1 MIDPTFRNI
10 NRFVLSFKNGD
21 SDPERNS
28 FDKHYMPLV
37 EFKDFNALIDNKPFF
52 WSSRKEPK
60 RSVWKTWRNVKKWWR
75 YNRTFI
81 GLLVSS
87 KFYRLIGIYLSR
99 QANAIIPRQ
108 INFVGKLEKDDGATM
123 FFNFEK
129 QQKAISK
136 FSLDSLSVTE

>member
-37 EFKDFNALIDNKPFF
+37 EFKDFNALIDNKPFLINTVRNQKGAYEKLEEM
-52 WSSRKEPK
+52 SRNDDD
-60 RSVWKTWRNVKKWWR
+60 TTGN
-75 YNRTFI
+75 
-81 GLLVSS
+81 LLDYSYHQN
-87 KFYRLIGIYLSR
+87 FYRLIGIDLSK

-136 FSLDSLSVTE
+136 FSLDS

>member
-1 MIDPTFRNI
+1 MSRNDDDTT
-10 NRFVLSFKNGD
+10 G
-21 SDPERNS
+21 
-28 FDKHYMPLV
+28 H
-37 EFKDFNALIDNKPFF
+37 
-52 WSSRKEPK
+52 
-60 RSVWKTWRNVKKWWR
+60 
-75 YNRTFI
+75 
-81 GLLVSS
+81 LLDYSYHQN
-87 KFYRLIGIYLSR
+87 FYRLIGIYLSR